1 MDGETG
7 LQVAVADP
15 PRFARRLRL
24 AAGAG
29 ALALAA
35 CSDSTVSLAPV
46 VDLPVGGDTDATAA
60 PLDSITLSVAHA
72 GGADLVSHMFQNGQP
87 LELPGAPFGDDLVIH
102 MTGFVGLSTVGY
114 GRTCTLNIAPDAT
127 PPAPHLF
134 FSRITRFATIDAM
147 PAERIGGL
155 GVAYQ
160 GGALLLGGAASDM
173 MPVPGVERFD
183 PVTGQLTMVGSMM
196 ARTRPVEALLGSSP
210 PSVIVLGGAVTS
222 GASGMDGARFIEVVD
237 AQGVQRQDNS
247 DMARVDLTA
256 TSLTDG
262 RVVVIGGDSPS
273 GGAPLGDIDIVT
285 QMADSSLDVRK
296 IGASLAI
303 PRSRHTA
310 TLLGDD
316 VGAAVLIAGGLDA
329 MNNPIADAE
338 LFKPLS
344 EELSNPTLDMN
355 GFHAQMVVPRSEH
368 TAMLMPDGSVLII
381 GGFDALDQPVA
392 TLELFSV
399 DGGFVMAGM
408 LPDGAGLVDF
418 AATTL
423 PDGRILIT
431 GGRQVRNGPAV
442 TAAYIARLNSIN
454 DTVDV
459 VATDHLAVAR
469 AGHQAVALCDGTVLI
484 SGGTT
489 VPLPAERYN
498 PPQDGRR

>member
-1 MDGETG
+1 MALAG
-7 LQVAVADP
+7 P
-15 PRFARRLRL
+15 PRLARTVRL
-24 AAGAG
+24 AAAG
-29 ALALAA
+29 AIALAA

-46 VDLPVGGDTDATAA
+46 IDLPITMDSDATAA

-72 GGADLVSHMFQNGQP
+72 GSGADLVSHMFQSGQA
-87 LELPGAPFGDDLVIH
+87 LELPGAPFGDDLVVH
-102 MTGFVGLSTVGY
+102 MTGYVGESIVGY
-114 GRTCTLNIAPDAT
+114 GRTCTLNIAQGAS

-147 PAERIGGL
+147 PVERISGL
-155 GVAYQ
+155 GIAYQ
-160 GGALLLGGAASDM
+160 GGALLLGGAASDGTA
-173 MPVPGVERFD
+173 VPEVERFD
-183 PVTGQLTMVGSMM
+183 PATGKITSVGPVT
-196 ARTRPVEALLGSSP
+196 ARTHPVDALLGLSP
-210 PSVIVLGGAVTS
+210 PRVIVLG
-222 GASGMDGARFIEVVD
+222 GASGMDGARFVEVVD
-237 AQGVQRQDNS
+237 AQGVEHQDNG

-256 TSLTDG
+256 TSLPDG
-262 RVVVIGGDSPS
+262 RVAVIGGRSPS
-273 GGAPLGDIDIVT
+273 GGAPLGDIDIVA
-285 QMADSSLDVRK
+285 QQSDSSLVVRK

-329 MNNPIADAE
+329 TGMPVATAE

-344 EELSNPTLDMN
+344 EELSNPTLDPK
-355 GFHAQMVVPRSEH
+355 GFHAPMVVPRSGH

-408 LPDGAGLVDF
+408 LPVGAGLVDF

-442 TAAYIARLNSIN
+442 TAAYIARLNSIIGA
-454 DTVDV
+454 VDV

-469 AGHQAVALCDGTVLI
+469 AGHQAVTLCDGTVLI

-498 PPQDGRR
+498 PPPDGRR